1 MAAKKKKQYI
11 PRFDWKGFFLLCG
24 VGFGLVGFG
33 YFLFWAISTAPENSE
48 PSEILGFRPLLR
60 FVREIPVEISE
71 KIAYTLAVL
80 FMLFG
85 GFLVVNAFYRGFL
98 FIVRKFRKNS
108 K

>member
-1 MAAKKKKQYI
+1 MAKKTKKPYI
-11 PRFDWKGFFLLCG
+11 PRFDWNGFFLFCG
-24 VGFGLVGFG
+24 VGIVLMGFG
-33 YFLFWAISTAPENSE
+33 YFLFWGISTAPDNSK

-71 KIAYTLAVL
+71 KIAYGLAVL

-85 GFLVVNAFYRGFL
+85 GFLAINAFFRGLL
-98 FIVRKFRKNS
+98 FIVQRFIRNS